1 MSRQQ
6 LKERAARDIFRR
18 HREESLGS
26 YRAPTGELLDGLEL
40 VLSRD
45 VERVGEDGVLLV
57 DQVQISAMADQ
68 LVRVHR
74 EGEFTLDGKHWRVT
88 VPVRNDGVIVT
99 AAVRPA

>member
-1 MSRQQ
+1 MNRQQ
-6 LKERAARDIFRR
+6 IKARAARDIFRR

-45 VERVGEDGVLLV
+45 VERVGEDGVLLI
-57 DQVQISAMADQ
+57 DQVQISA
-68 LVRVHR
+68 LVERLPKVHR
-74 EGEFTLDGKHWRVT
+74 EGEFTLDGKRWRVT
-88 VPVRNDGVIVT
+88 VPARNDGVIVT